1 MKRKIMLKKIMSSVI
16 VGLLLNLTF
25 AAAPVRA
32 STRPEKE
39 AKFVAELKTKL
50 AAFGSGPEARVKV
63 TLREKKKLRGYVSE
77 VSDAHF
83 VVVDPKTSM
92 STTVFYPQVKQ
103 VKGHNLSTGGRI
115 AVSVALAVGVLLVV
129 VLLAG
134 YFGPS

>member
-1 MKRKIMLKKIMSSVI
+1 MLKKITSLVI

-25 AAAPVRA
+25 AAPVRA

-50 AAFGSGPEARVKV
+50 ATFGSGPEAQVKV
-63 TLREKKKLRGYVSE
+63 TLRDKTKLRGYVSE

-83 VVVDPKTSM
+83 VVVDPKTSI

-103 VKGHNLSTGGRI
+103 VAGHNLSTGGRI
-115 AVSVALAVGVLLVV
+115 AVGLALSAALLIVVFMIVGKY
-129 VLLAG
+129 AG
-134 YFGPS
+134 D